1 MEGLGH
7 ILRATMHS
15 SLGFR
20 VEGLGVS
27 VEGVGTHVVG
37 LEVALLFL
45 ACLGVLLAVDTGAV
59 RRLRR
64 ARRQHKH
71 DSKRDPTRREH
82 LDGW

>member
-1 MEGLGH
+1 
-7 ILRATMHS
+7 
-15 SLGFR
+15 
-20 VEGLGVS
+20 
-27 VEGVGTHVVG
+27 
-37 LEVALLFL
+37 
-45 ACLGVLLAVDTGAV
+45 V